1 MLLYPRIHNLSWE
14 SIDSTRN
21 LRQEIPAKTRV
32 LCCPLSVFH
41 CAHLPSP
48 KRRTRRRS
56 RSDVYLARQ
65 LQPAGHLLRPIV
77 VKRGG
82 EESRGR
88 RRVNRIDDER
98 LSSVRPFALSS
109 SSSSLGGGRRST
121 RWSFLMKRLN
131 DWGTREGA
139 RDRTQLIGEN
149 ETAAAQR
156 PVKEGRS

>member
-1 MLLYPRIHNLSWE
+1 MTEL
-14 SIDSTRN
+14 
-21 LRQEIPAKTRV
+21 PAKTWVIR
-32 LCCPLSVFH
+32 CPLSVVH
-41 CAHLPSP
+41 CIHLPSP

-65 LQPAGHLLRPIV
+65 LQPAGHSLRPIV

-98 LSSVRPFALSS
+98 LSSVRPFALSSSSS

-149 ETAAAQR
+149 ETVARRRIEQ
-156 PVKEGRS
+156 

>member
-1 MLLYPRIHNLSWE
+1 MTEL
-14 SIDSTRN
+14 
-21 LRQEIPAKTRV
+21 PAKTRV
-32 LCCPLSVFH
+32 ISCPLSVVH
-41 CAHLPSP
+41 CTHPPSP

-98 LSSVRPFALSS
+98 LSSARCSLCRRPHPLSP
-109 SSSSLGGGRRST
+109 SLGGGRRST